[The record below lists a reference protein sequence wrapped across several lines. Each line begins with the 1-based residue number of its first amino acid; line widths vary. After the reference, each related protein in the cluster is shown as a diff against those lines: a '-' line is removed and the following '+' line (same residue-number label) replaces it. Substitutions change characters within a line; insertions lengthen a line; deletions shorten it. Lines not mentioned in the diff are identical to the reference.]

1 MPQSVRETG
10 AFEPALPDS
19 GCASHDSRVRQIA
32 DLDMQNQRPRLLV
45 VDDDRAI
52 LTLIGTI
59 ALAEGFDVATTTNGE
74 DAMKQLRQRPAEL
87 VLLDLRMPGVTGLD
101 VLRSIRDVSPKCK
114 VVLMTGFATI
124 DSAVEAVK
132 LGALDYLTKPFDLQ
146 RLRQL
151 LATVRDEA
159 TQRREVLTM
168 EGDLAQRLEFCGMV
182 GRGPAMQEV
191 FGLIR
196 RLAPHV
202 RTALIS
208 GETGTGKEL
217 VARALHKL
225 GPRSTKR
232 FVTVNCSAVV
242 ETLFESELF
251 GHVRG
256 AFTGATEHKAGLFET
271 ADGGTLFLDEVGELP
286 LPVQAKLLRVLEE
299 GEVQRVGSLEPRK
312 IDVRLIAATNRDLL
326 AEVAA
331 GRFRNDLYYR
341 LNIVEIRLPR
351 LCERREDIPYLTAAF
366 VRNFAQRFNKAM
378 VGLTPGAERVLSD
391 AMWDGNVRQLRN
403 VIERACI
410 LAEGDFV
417 SEGDLSGSMQDHRL
431 VPAAATQPGVVMGG
445 AARIDSNPAP
455 LVEVEREHIIRTLQQ
470 VRGNKAVAARLLGIS
485 RRAFYRQLERHGLHQ
500 RVPMSARAN
509 ETVSS

>member
-1 MPQSVRETG
+1 
-10 AFEPALPDS
+10 
-19 GCASHDSRVRQIA
+19 
-32 DLDMQNQRPRLLV
+32 MQTQRPRLLV
-45 VDDDRAI
+45 IDDDRAI

-59 ALAEGFDVATTTNGE
+59 ALAEGFDVATTVNGE
-74 DAMKQLRQRPAEL
+74 DAMKQLRHRPADL
-87 VLLDLRMPGVTGLD
+87 VLVDLRMPGVTGLD
-101 VLRSIRDVSPKCK
+101 VLKAIREISPRCK
-114 VVLMTGFATI
+114 VVLMTGYATI

-132 LGALDYLTKPFDLQ
+132 LGAMDYLTKPFDLQ
-146 RLRQL
+146 RLRTL
-151 LATVRDEA
+151 LSSVREDA
-159 TQRREVLTM
+159 DQRRAVLTL

-202 RTALIS
+202 RTALIT
-208 GETGTGKEL
+208 GDTGTGKEL

-225 GPRSTKR
+225 GPRAAKR

-256 AFTGATEHKAGLFET
+256 AFTGATDHKAGLFET

-286 LPVQAKLLRVLEE
+286 PAVQAKLLRVLEE

-331 GRFRNDLYYR
+331 GRFRSDLYYR
-341 LNIVEIRLPR
+341 LNIVEVKLPPLR
-351 LCERREDIPYLTAAF
+351 ERREDIPYLTATF
-366 VRNFAQRFNKAM
+366 VRSFSQRFSKPL
-378 VGLTPGAERVLSD
+378 VGLTPGAERILADGS
-391 AMWDGNVRQLRN
+391 WDGNVRQLRN

-410 LAEGDFV
+410 LSEGDFV
-417 SEGDLSGSMQDHRL
+417 TESDLAGSMIEAR
-431 VPAAATQPGVVMGG
+431 PAAAAAAPSAGAT
-445 AARIDSNPAP
+445 AARADGTAP
-455 LVEVEREHIIRTLQQ
+455 LVEVEREHIVRTLQQ

-500 RVPMSARAN
+500 RVPGGRRADDD
-509 ETVSS
+509 TLTGQH